1 MAPLSRLASPRAP
14 AAAYTIRGRAELP
27 LRRTPLQ
34 GQRLSLQTS
43 SRLQRRRCLCVRSS
57 MKSQELLD
65 EGKALVTAGNRMG
78 AIRAFEEA
86 LAEDPSPA
94 QRQESLYSI
103 MVCHAS
109 FGDVEL
115 AQITL
120 REAIQAG
127 LTLDDALRN
136 DSYLP
141 FTASKQ
147 AQIQLRKFSEIYIKS
162 VQKAEAQAPAP
173 ATLDSATLNKS
184 RPKKSVQELLGTR
197 DVSGMTSTTLTGID
211 TSVAGIFARVAALV
225 AFLIVFG
232 IAAYFI
238 GLDYVMQVPE
248 LDSN

>member
-1 MAPLSRLASPRAP
+1 
-14 AAAYTIRGRAELP
+14 
-27 LRRTPLQ
+27 
-34 GQRLSLQTS
+34 
-43 SRLQRRRCLCVRSS
+43 

-127 LTLDDALRN
+127 LALDDALRN